1 MFAVCYH
8 PVELL
13 TVPNGKT
20 LTQETARAEEKGYS
34 GIPVRHIGACHEER

>member
-13 TVPNGKT
+13 TVPNGKR
-20 LTQETARAEEKGYS
+20 LTQETANAKEKGYS
-34 GIPVRHIGACHEER
+34 GIPARHIATCHVES